1 MKIVQLANFYSP
13 TSGGLRTVVDT
24 LGRGYVA
31 SGYER
36 VLVVPGRRLTRTRT
50 DAGLVITLPGVPVS
64 GGYRVMPHPAPVL
77 RELAELGDD
86 LSIEVSDKTTLLGVG
101 DWARERGVRCVLLS
115 HERLDRWIEAR
126 VPRLWRAGAGHVL
139 RPVVRAWN
147 KAIAKR
153 FDTIVVTSAYGSTE
167 FADLPVPVRRV
178 PLGVDLSTFTP
189 HRAETPSR
197 TKGTFVRVQGANPAV
212 RSLPWGSSGGQGG
225 GAALGPV
232 TRLVY
237 AGRLSHEKNPRPVI
251 GAVRELLASG
261 AQVHLDVYGEGP
273 EHAALRRSARGL
285 PVEFHGHVS
294 DRAALARALSSAD
307 VAFAPS
313 VAETFGLSILE
324 AMACGT
330 PVVTATTG
338 GAPEL
343 LAPGAGVAVPATPAG
358 LAEGVRTVLAW
369 PQAWRRSAARARA
382 EQFPWSSTI
391 SAMLDLHTAT
401 RV

>member
-36 VLVVPGRRLTRTRT
+36 VLVVPGQHRARTRT
-50 DAGLVITLPGVPVS
+50 DSGLVITLPGVPVS
-64 GGYRVMPHPAPVL
+64 GGYRVMPRTAAVL
-77 RELAELGDD
+77 RELDD
-86 LSIEVSDKTTLLGVG
+86 LGGDLSVEVNDKTTLLAVG
-101 DWARERGVRCVLLS
+101 PWARERGVRTLLLS

-139 RPVVRAWN
+139 KPVVRGWN
-147 KAIAKR
+147 KGIANR
-153 FDTIVVTSAYGSTE
+153 FDTVVVTSAYGESE
-167 FADLPVPVRRV
+167 FTGLPVRLRRI
-178 PLGVDLSTFTP
+178 PLGVDLDTFQP
-189 HRAETPSR
+189 RRASAT
-197 TKGTFVRVQGANPAV
+197 AV
-212 RSLPWGSSGGQGG
+212 
-225 GAALGPV
+225 A
-232 TRLVY
+232 RLVY
-237 AGRLSHEKNPRPVI
+237 AGRLSHEKNPRAVV
-251 GAVRELLASG
+251 GAVQELLSQGVA
-261 AQVHLDVYGEGP
+261 VRLDVYGDGP
-273 EHAALRRSARGL
+273 EHTALRRLARGL

-294 DRAALARALSSAD
+294 DRAALARALSTAD

-330 PVVTATTG
+330 PVVTSVTG

-343 LAPGAGVAVPATPAG
+343 LAPGAGVAVAATPSG
-358 LAEGVRTVLAW
+358 LAEGVRSVLSW
-369 PQAWRRSAARARA
+369 PVAWRRTAARARA
-382 EQFPWSSTI
+382 EQFPWSATI
-391 SAMLDLHTAT
+391 DAMLDLHTAT